1 MVSMVIIHEQTRD
14 YIYPVTR
21 SKLAIRLKTRKK
33 AADSCHLLYWNRF
46 KKDTTG
52 ELVAK
57 MRCYARDEFFDYY
70 EIIIDTIES
79 TKYIKYY
86 FQLSKTGQ
94 SIYFNY
100 HGATILN
107 PTDGFFEY
115 LYTNEKDIFEAPLW
129 SKGTVFYQIFPER
142 FCNGDLTNDPKNT
155 VPWGSTPTRDNYL
168 GGDLQ
173 GIINKL
179 DYLENLGVE
188 ALYLTPIFKASSNHK
203 YDTVDYFQIDPSFG
217 TSDDLKKLVQI
228 CHRKG
233 MKIILDGVFNHCGY
247 FFPPFQD
254 LLKNGVDSKYKDW
267 FLCEG
272 LPLDPENVNYETTG
286 YYKWMPKLRLSN
298 PQVRAFI
305 LKIASFWMTEAN
317 IDGWRLDVADEV
329 DYTFWQDFRKVVKS
343 INPQCFIL
351 AETWRENREMLRG
364 DQMDSV
370 MNYLFRDALVDFF
383 AKKRITPSQFDE
395 RINRILGVYPTT
407 THLSLYNLIG
417 SHDTARFLT
426 LSKEEHRILKT
437 TSAFQLCFPGIAG
450 IYYGDEIGLT
460 GENDPDCRKCMDWV
474 PPKEKLEISN
484 WYKKL
489 IALRKR
495 MKPLRLGSFASNYCS
510 TDNYVYGFYREFEED
525 RVYVVINNSDLVTE
539 ITYPVLESPTDY
551 YFLTDLL
558 SGESHL
564 VENSGNN
571 LYHNSDLHS
580 YQGALRL
587 KLQPYQVKIIY
598 GN

>member
-1 MVSMVIIHEQTRD
+1 MDSMVIIHEQTRD

-21 SKLAIRLKTRKK
+21 SQLAIRIKVKK
-33 AADSCHLLYWNRF
+33 KVADSCQLLYWNRF
-46 KKDTTG
+46 KKEATG

-70 EIIIDTIES
+70 ETIIDTVER

-86 FQLSKTGQ
+86 FQLTKTGQ
-94 SIYFNY
+94 NIYYNY
-100 HGATILN
+100 YGATILK

-115 LYTNEKDIFEAPLW
+115 LYTNEKDIYEAPDW

-142 FCNGDLTNDPKNT
+142 FCNGDPTNDPENT
-155 VPWGSTPTRDNYL
+155 EPWGATPTRENYL

-217 TSDDLKKLVQI
+217 TSDDLKKLVQL
-228 CHRKG
+228 CHGKG

-254 LLKNGVDSKYKDW
+254 LLKNGVHSRYKDW
-267 FLCEG
+267 FLYER
-272 LPLDPENVNYETTG
+272 LPLDPENLNYETTG
-286 YYKWMPKLRLSN
+286 YYRWMPKLRLSN
-298 PQVRAFI
+298 PEVRAYV
-305 LKIASFWMTEAN
+305 LKIARFWMTEAQ

-329 DYTFWQDFRKVVKS
+329 DYTFWHEFRQVVKA
-343 INPQCFIL
+343 INPQAFIL

-370 MNYLFRDALVDFF
+370 MNYLFRDAVVDFF
-383 AKKRITPSQFDE
+383 AKKQITPEQFDA
-395 RINRILGVYPTT
+395 RINRFLGVYTT
-407 THLSLYNLIG
+407 TAHLSLYNLLG
-417 SHDTARFLT
+417 SHDTPRFLT
-426 LSKEEHRILKT
+426 LCQEDHRVFKAA
-437 TSAFQLCFPGIAG
+437 SAFQLCFPGIAG

-460 GENDPDCRKCMDWV
+460 GENDPDCRKAMDWA
-474 PPKEKLEISN
+474 PPSAKLALYH
-484 WYKKL
+484 WHQRL
-489 IALRKR
+489 IALRKK
-495 MKPLRLGSFASNYCS
+495 MKPLRFGSFASNYCS
-510 TDNYVYGFYREFEED
+510 SENNVYGFYREWEED

-539 ITYPVLESPTDY
+539 IAYPVFESPTNHR
-551 YFLTDLL
+551 FLTDRL
-558 SGESHL
+558 SGERHL
-564 VENSGNN
+564 LEKAGNN
-571 LYHNSDLHS
+571 RYHNDDLHS
-580 YQGALRL
+580 YQGAMRL
-587 KLQPYQVKIIY
+587 TLQPYQVKIISAE
-598 GN
+598 